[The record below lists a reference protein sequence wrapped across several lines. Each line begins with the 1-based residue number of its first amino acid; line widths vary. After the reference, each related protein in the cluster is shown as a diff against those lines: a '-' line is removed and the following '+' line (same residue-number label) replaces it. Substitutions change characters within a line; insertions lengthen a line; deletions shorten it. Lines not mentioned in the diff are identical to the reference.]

1 MIAIGNSG
9 DPALIGAARA
19 QLAASSPLVRA
30 MAVWALARL
39 CPAEEFSA
47 LAHEC
52 AETEPDAD
60 VAHEWR
66 TPLVA
71 PPRP

>member
-19 QLAASSPLVRA
+19 QLAAPSPLVRA

-47 LAHEC
+47 LAREG
-52 AETEPDAD
+52 AEAEGDTE
-60 VAHEWR
+60 VAREWR
-66 TPLVA
+66 APLAA
-71 PPRP
+71 PPEV